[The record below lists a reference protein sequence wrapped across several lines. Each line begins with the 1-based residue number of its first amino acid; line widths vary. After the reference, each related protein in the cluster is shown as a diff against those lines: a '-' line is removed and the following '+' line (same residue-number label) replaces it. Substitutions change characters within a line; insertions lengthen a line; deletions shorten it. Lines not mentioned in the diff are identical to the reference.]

1 MLTTKDGTLFC
12 KDAGAFR
19 PSGDGAVSSVC
30 AIVSGTGTL
39 AGASGEIQFVGNF
52 TSNGGTGDYRATI
65 SQP

>member
-1 MLTTKDGTLFC
+1 MGFWPTLS
-12 KDAGAFR
+12 ALMAR
-19 PSGDGAVSSVC
+19 ATLSGDGAVSSVC